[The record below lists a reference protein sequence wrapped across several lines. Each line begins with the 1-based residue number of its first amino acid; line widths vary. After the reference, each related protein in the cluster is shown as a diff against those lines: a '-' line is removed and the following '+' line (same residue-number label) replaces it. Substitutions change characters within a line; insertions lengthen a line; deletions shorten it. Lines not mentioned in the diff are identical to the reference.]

1 MLDYHIH
8 SNFSF
13 DSKAQPHEI
22 CEAALSLGL
31 KEIAITDHYSFGSY
45 SPNYLHFQPEIY
57 FQIWQQLQE
66 KHAGQ
71 LTIRIGL
78 ELDEIANYPE
88 SANSLV
94 QECPWD
100 FIIGSTHD
108 LEKGTLRTYL
118 RKYKNQEKA
127 IAAYYDALYQAL
139 AVGDFDVLAHFDLIK
154 RYIVDEGYTLMDET
168 QFHPQI
174 DKIFDLL
181 IKREIALEVNTSG
194 LFQACQDSFPS
205 LSLLSRYYQ
214 AGGRLIT
221 LASDAHKPADL
232 ARGFDRMI
240 PLLKQIGFSGLVR
253 YDQRK
258 KSLQTW

>member
-31 KEIAITDHYSFGSY
+31 KEIAITDHYSFGPY
-45 SPNYLHFQPEIY
+45 SPNYMHFNPDSY
-57 FQIWQQLQE
+57 FQVWTSLQE
-66 KHAGQ
+66 AYDGR
-71 LTIRIGL
+71 LVIRIGL
-78 ELDEIANYPE
+78 ELDEFAHYPKE
-88 SANSLV
+88 SNCLV
-94 QECPWD
+94 HTYPWD

-118 RKYKNQEKA
+118 RTYKNQEKA
-127 IAAYYDALYQAL
+127 ITAYYDALYQAL

-154 RYIVDEGYTLMDET
+154 RYIVDEGYAMMDDNG
-168 QFHPQI
+168 FHPQI
-174 DKIFDLL
+174 DQIFALL
-181 IKREIALEVNTSG
+181 IEREIALEVNTSG
-194 LFQACQDSFPS
+194 LYQACQDSFPS
-205 LSLLSRYYQ
+205 LALLRRYYQ

-253 YDQRK
+253 YDRRE